1 MYLEGRTLSIDK
13 IFKWSY
19 YILYSFKLYL
29 QLFHNIK
36 RLRMIGFNFET
47 LSLNISSFA
56 LLNISHLVYFIYYK
70 KTFDIFDYIF
80 AIHSLFL
87 NLLFLYQCYKDKKY
101 KTHKV
106 LSWNSKGIIS
116 FSLLS
121 PCVFLLLENIH
132 AYRVKQ
138 NTFNSSVYLLFDFFI
153 IYAISNIFQ
162 IIQNKRLKSFYS
174 SKTLILIVELMS
186 NIILILSFGYS
197 LHKIMIINENPF
209 TVSQYK
215 YNRVI
220 DISLYIFGIL
230 SYCGASITNIILLIQ
245 YMILYKNYTVDT
257 GNAFYLYYLEQP
269 LE

>member
-1 MYLEGRTLSIDK
+1 MYLEERTISIDK
-13 IFKWSY
+13 ICKWSY

-47 LSLNISSFA
+47 LSLKISSFV
-56 LLNISHLVYFIYYK
+56 LLNISHLVYFIYFK
-70 KTFDIFDYIF
+70 KIVDIFDYIF
-80 AIHSLFL
+80 AIHSLFM

-101 KTHKV
+101 KKHKF
-106 LSWNSKGIIS
+106 LTWNSKGIIS

-132 AYRVKQ
+132 VYKVKQ
-138 NTFNSSVYLLFDFFI
+138 NQFNSSVYLLLDFFI
-153 IYAISNIFQ
+153 IYSISNIFQ
-162 IIQNKRLKSFYS
+162 INQNKKIKSFYS
-174 SKTLILIVELMS
+174 SKTKILIVELMS
-186 NIILILSFGYS
+186 NIMMILSFGY
-197 LHKIMIINENPF
+197 LLDRIILYNETP
-209 TVSQYK
+209 YK
-215 YNRVI
+215 YNKTI
-220 DISLYIFGIL
+220 DISLYIFGIF
-230 SYCGASITNIILLIQ
+230 SYCGASITNIMLLIQ